1 MQNMI
6 FRMRDKM
13 SKFMVGRYGGDELTK
28 FESML
33 LWIPILFSV
42 FVKHPVVD
50 IVCIMLSFSIIG
62 HSYFRMFSRDISK
75 RAAEN
80 QKFLNFRYR
89 MVAKFS
95 KMKDRSKQSK
105 TYRFYKCPT
114 CKQKVRVPKGHGK
127 ICITCPKCREEFV
140 RHS

>member
-13 SKFMVGRYGGDELTK
+13 SKFMVGRYGADELAR
-28 FESML
+28 FESIV
-33 LWIPILFSV
+33 LWIPMLISLLFRN
-42 FVKHPVVD
+42 PVVNF
-50 IVCIMLSFSIIG
+50 ICWLMMLGLVIHTYVRI
-62 HSYFRMFSRDISK
+62 FSRNISK
-75 RAAEN
+75 RYAEN

-95 KMKDRSKQSK
+95 KIKDRSKQSK
-105 TYRFYKCPT
+105 TYRFYKCPS